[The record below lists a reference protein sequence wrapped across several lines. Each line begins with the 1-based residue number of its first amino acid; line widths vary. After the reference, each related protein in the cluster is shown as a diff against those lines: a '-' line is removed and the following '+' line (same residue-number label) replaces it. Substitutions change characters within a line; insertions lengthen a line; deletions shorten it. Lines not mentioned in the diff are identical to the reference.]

1 MLLVRLNA
9 FVSFASLLLLPSVVQ
24 AQTEE
29 KAGIISGSDIG
40 AMVLALFAVLLL
52 IVVLAS
58 LLKRFNLKFQGT
70 SGMKVLSSVSLGAK
84 ERLVIVDVGGQK
96 LLLGVTQQR
105 IECLKELSS
114 DINLEGKQEQ

>member
-1 MLLVRLNA
+1 MLLVKLSVFA
-9 FVSFASLLLLPSVVQ
+9 SFVSLLALPVT
-24 AQTEE
+24 AFGQTEQ
-29 KAGIISGSDIG
+29 KAIVSGNDIG
-40 AMVLALFAVLLL
+40 AMVLALFAVLVV

-58 LLKRFNLKFQGT
+58 LLKRFNLKFQGA

-84 ERLVIVDVGGQK
+84 ERLVIVDVGGEK

-105 IECLKELSS
+105 IDCLKELPS

>member
-1 MLLVRLNA
+1 MLLVKLSVFA
-9 FVSFASLLLLPSVVQ
+9 SFVSLLALPVTVL
-24 AQTEE
+24 AQTEQ
-29 KAGIISGSDIG
+29 KAIVSGNDIG
-40 AMVLALFAVLLL
+40 AMVLALFAVLAV

-58 LLKRFNLKFQGT
+58 LLKRFNLKFQGA

-84 ERLVIVDVGGQK
+84 ERLIIVDVGGEK

-105 IECLKELSS
+105 IDCLKELPS

>member
-1 MLLVRLNA
+1 MLLVKLSVFA
-9 FVSFASLLLLPSVVQ
+9 SFVSLLALPVKAY
-24 AQTEE
+24 AQTEQ
-29 KAGIISGSDIG
+29 KAIVSGNDIG
-40 AMVLALFAVLLL
+40 AMVLALFAVLVV

-58 LLKRFNLKFQGT
+58 LLKRFNLKFQGA

-84 ERLVIVDVGGQK
+84 ERLIIVDVGGEK

-105 IECLKELSS
+105 IDCLKELPS

>member
-1 MLLVRLNA
+1 MLLVRLNV
-9 FVSFASLLLLPSVVQ
+9 FVSFASLVLLPSV
-24 AQTEE
+24 AKAEE
-29 KAGIISGSDIG
+29 KASIVSGNDIG
-40 AMVLALFAVLLL
+40 AMVLALFAVLAV

-58 LLKRFNLKFQGT
+58 LLKRFNLKFQGA

-105 IECLKELSS
+105 IECLKELPS